1 MLLSHGWLATLSKPA
16 TISEDDEEELERDMG
31 GLDLGSSGTDDKE
44 VAEWVVN
51 ALERKRNG
59 TMRRSWNAIWED
71 WIWAVVGRM
80 IKSCRLFIGGLVVH
94 SMF

>member
-31 GLDLGSSGTDDKE
+31 GLDLGSSGTEDKE
-44 VAEWVVN
+44 VAEWVMA

-59 TMRRSWNAIWED
+59 AMRSPETPALHKAPLD
-71 WIWAVVGRM
+71 AGKGVG
-80 IKSCRLFIGGLVVH
+80 GV
-94 SMF
+94 